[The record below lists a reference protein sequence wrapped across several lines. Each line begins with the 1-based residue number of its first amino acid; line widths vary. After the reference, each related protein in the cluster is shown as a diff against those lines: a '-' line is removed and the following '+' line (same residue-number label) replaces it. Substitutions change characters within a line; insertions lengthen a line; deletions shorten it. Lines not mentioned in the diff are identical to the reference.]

1 MAKKTQIELDNYYGA
16 ICVLENYLFGAVADY
31 ENGDV
36 ENDSLIWDSIRT
48 IELLYTLSEPILLYG
63 DIKNYR
69 ERMERAKERR
79 NTENVYNT

>member
-1 MAKKTQIELDNYYGA
+1 MAKKMQIELDNYYGA